1 MAVMDDTSRMP
12 DQPRPV
18 EVHLFAAARAA
29 AEGTSVLHVAPGSLA
44 EVLAEATAQAP
55 GLTAV
60 LPRCSVLVDG
70 MAGHDETMQVASGG
84 RVDVLPPF
92 AGG

>member
-1 MAVMDDTSRMP
+1 MAVMHDTSRMP

-29 AEGTSVLHVAPGSLA
+29 AEGKSMIEAPAGSLA
-44 EVLAEATAQAP
+44 EVLAHAVQQAP
-55 GLTAV
+55 GLASV
-60 LPRCSVLVDG
+60 LTRCSVLVDG
-70 MAGHDETMQVASGG
+70 VAGHDDTVTVAAGA

>member
-1 MAVMDDTSRMP
+1 MDDTSPMAEA
-12 DQPRPV
+12 PRPV

-29 AEGTSVLHVAPGSLA
+29 AHGESVLQVSPGSLA
-44 EVLAEATAQAP
+44 DVLSAAVLRAP
-55 GLTAV
+55 GLADV
-60 LPRCSVLVDG
+60 LARCSVLVDG
-70 MAGHDETMQVASGG
+70 VAGHDDGIAVAPGS

>member
-1 MAVMDDTSRMP
+1 MAVMHDTSRMP
-12 DQPRPV
+12 DEPRPV

-29 AEGTSVLHVAPGSLA
+29 AEGKSVVHVPAGTLA
-44 EVLAEATAQAP
+44 EVLAEAVGHAP
-55 GLTAV
+55 GLAGV

-70 MAGHDETMQVASGG
+70 VAGHDDTVTVAAGT